1 MQWWLSPSRE
11 LSPAESQALL
21 RRFVEASRRAEITAL
36 MNLARS
42 SLELAEIASEELC
55 EACEAEIA
63 FIVGRR
69 RATAL
74 PELVGSIGL
83 TGDEPAAVLDEL
95 LALSALELETPRVE
109 LGDDLLGLGA
119 RSVLLASAAGA
130 QGERVVVGIARLY
143 EQAFAEAEVTLLE
156 AATRCVVHAIERFWG
171 REEVLRAQS
180 QLISSL
186 LPLRPVSVREPVSDR

>member
-11 LSPAESQALL
+11 LSPEESVALL

-36 MNLARS
+36 MSLAHAS
-42 SLELAEIASEELC
+42 AELGEIASEELC

-69 RATAL
+69 GRAAP

-83 TGDEPAAVLDEL
+83 IADEPGAVLNEL
-95 LALSALELETPRVE
+95 LALSALETETPRVH

-119 RSVLLASAAGA
+119 RSLLIATAGGP
-130 QGERVVVGIARLY
+130 QEERVVVGVARLY
-143 EQAFAEAEVTLLE
+143 AQPFDEAEVTLVE
-156 AATRCVVHAIERFWG
+156 AVTRCVGHALERFWG
-171 REEVLRAQS
+171 RDEVLRAQS
-180 QLISSL
+180 QLISSM
-186 LPLRPVSVREPVSDR
+186 LPLRPVSLWEPVSDR